1 MIGGLIMDWTKF
13 NNHGESSNHAFEVM
27 CNILFECWL
36 KKEYKDNISHFAFVN
51 GSGGDGGVEAYGLLN
66 SGDVI
71 GVQSKWFP
79 QKMESA
85 QFTQIENSFYT
96 AIKVRPDLKRYIV
109 CVPRD
114 LTSKRMVRNNQVAK
128 NTEEAKWVNLCEKIN
143 KEYPDVVVELWDE
156 TSIQEKLCMP
166 ETQGCYKYWFES
178 SEVFESEIMT
188 SYQRAINSW
197 AKTKYIPDLYST
209 GYIHDKL
216 SYFTGSYEATKKKYD
231 MTQNIYATVQKL
243 KRAYEDILRLKFPE
257 KEKELIEK
265 IKTDISILGDWL
277 CIIKEIGSLVASGS
291 DIEIGNIEKKFELNC
306 EASELKDSS
315 LHFSYYSH
323 FRAAESILEK
333 IEDEFE
339 QYLRCVITDS
349 HNKIIFLGNQGTGKT
364 AGIVSEI
371 NLMIQ
376 DKTYLPILVQAKD
389 YGKGDSWL
397 SILTRTIGLSTTWSE
412 SELFR
417 AFENAAL
424 LRNRYLRE
432 KHDIVVQPKCLICVD
447 GIDES
452 SSWDFWKERIEET
465 QAYENIFPNAKF
477 VFLSRPYVFHRYYD
491 LDYRECF
498 YTLPSSGDVSVN
510 ELFDDYVA
518 FYKIDLCGNHWIKGI
533 LRTPM
538 ALKLFCD
545 LYGNSSVGN
554 LDKNSLVITKLFQKK
569 IDSVEE
575 SYRKQEKETQQ
586 QSMIKTIL
594 VTVATLLTNK
604 NEMTFE
610 DIFNESKEPI
620 KSHLEELLFFI
631 EKEGFIYSHQ
641 ICEDEFSAPE
651 TVYSW
656 GMQPAFDYLIGRK
669 IYDVIKKGKSIDIEY
684 TNGIYQMLSL
694 IAIEEDGKLIS
705 EYSNIKLE
713 ESVLFDLICYTLANT
728 SVGIAFKY
736 RDYAKQLMQYSE
748 AEFREIV
755 NKIIIPVSKVDNHPL
770 GGNLLDEF
778 LRGFDKPAQRDIWW
792 SIPTYLRNNYNA
804 SWRTYSELDISMI
817 ALSDEDHYMGAPLVL
832 VWRLSSVDND
842 VRRDCRLKLTEW
854 GINNPYEYLDL
865 LLYCADINDE
875 QIVEDIFAIAY
886 GIALGNSV
894 QREYLVK
901 LSSWIVE
908 NVYSDEGLFKY
919 ENSAVRYYC
928 KGIVRIAISKGI
940 CEAESEMKISEKYI
954 RKSSFMPAY
963 KDSFDSKRLFGYG
976 PIAYDLARYVLC
988 DHFDRFFCSNYKT
1001 REYLKETADFIE
1013 QYKKE
1018 YDVDTLEPEGLILSL
1033 AYQYLLDQGW
1043 DKKIFWEYEDKNNLG
1058 VDICIRHTHSPS
1070 THGAMSRV
1078 MTVAEKYVWCVKHRM
1093 EAVFAS
1099 QMKYS
1104 DYGQGARYI
1113 NDYYEIND
1121 FTNTYQDYI
1130 NSRYTRKEDEW
1141 FHTDQMVVTPYDEFS
1156 IENIEKWMKQ
1166 KDAPD
1171 FAAWFDRK
1179 SDTEI
1184 LYAFTNVVNELLGIE
1199 EAVWI
1204 SSGIVKS
1211 DEFEKF
1217 IEALDVYAEDR
1228 AELLNVSDFH
1238 SYVETSGFYT
1248 PQEICAVQTAE
1259 ETNNIIHIGEQESSV
1274 QVYKLISTCLS
1285 AHNEDTEKSFYL
1297 PSGIARKI
1305 TGITYGDGYEYVNE
1319 NNEVIYKF
1327 SDVGKNW
1334 KNQQE
1339 CLQVNTSILESALK
1353 ENGHK
1358 LFWVFR
1364 VYRSPSNKAYELYGN
1379 QICHD
1384 TDRSFVVWFD
1394 EEGCKYVELKE
1405 IKPIRTNTY
1414 DDYELNIKILYGDA
1428 ED

>member
-1 MIGGLIMDWTKF
+1 MDWTKF

-27 CNILFECWL
+27 CNILFKYWF
-36 KKEYKDNISHFAFVN
+36 KKEYKDNISHFAFIN
-51 GSGGDGGVEAYGLLN
+51 GSGGDGGVEAYGLLK
-66 SGDVI
+66 SGDII

-79 QKMESA
+79 QKMEAS

-96 AIKVRPDLKRYIV
+96 AIKVRPKLKRYIV

-114 LTSKRMVRNNQVAK
+114 FTSKRMVKNNQVAK
-128 NTEEAKWVNLCEKIN
+128 DTEESKWINLCEKIN
-143 KEYPDVVVELWDE
+143 KEYPDVVIELWDE
-156 TSIQEKLCMP
+156 TSIQEKLCLP
-166 ETQGCYKYWFES
+166 ETQGCYKYWFECS
-178 SEVFESEIMT
+178 DVFETEILT

-197 AKTKYIPDLYST
+197 AKPKYIPDLYSM

-216 SYFTGSYEATKKKYD
+216 SCFISSFEATKKKYD
-231 MTQNIYATVQKL
+231 MTQNIYAIVQKL
-243 KRAYEDILRLKFPE
+243 KRAYEDILRLKFTENE
-257 KEKELIEK
+257 KVLLEK
-265 IKTDISILGDWL
+265 IKSDISILGEWL
-277 CIIKEIGSLVASGS
+277 CIIREIGSLVASGS
-291 DIEIGNIEKKFELNC
+291 DIERDNFEKKFELNC
-306 EASELKDSS
+306 DSSELKDSS
-315 LHFSYYSH
+315 LHFSYYTH
-323 FRAAESILEK
+323 FYEVESILDN
-333 IEDEFE
+333 IEDDFE
-339 QYLRCVITDS
+339 QFKRCVISDS

-371 NLMIQ
+371 NLMLQ
-376 DKTYLPILVQAKD
+376 GKTYLPILVQAKD
-389 YGKGDSWL
+389 YRKGDSWL

-412 SELFR
+412 LELFQ
-417 AFENAAL
+417 ALENAAL
-424 LRNRYLRE
+424 LRNRYLNE
-432 KHDIVVQPKCLICVD
+432 SCDIVVQPKCLICVD
-447 GIDES
+447 GIDEA
-452 SSWDFWKERIEET
+452 SSWSFWKERIEET
-465 QAYENIFPNAKF
+465 QVYENIFSNVKF
-477 VFLSRPYVFHRYYD
+477 VFLSRPYVFPRYYD

-510 ELFDDYVA
+510 ELFDNYIA
-518 FYKIDLCGNHWIKGI
+518 FYKIDLCGNYWIKGI

-538 ALKLFCD
+538 SLKLFCD
-545 LYGNSSVGN
+545 LYGNSRVGN
-554 LDKNSLVITKLFQKK
+554 LDKNSLVITRLFQKK

-575 SYRKQEKETQQ
+575 SYRKQEKETKQ
-586 QSMIKTIL
+586 QSMIKTVL

-604 NEMTFE
+604 KEVTFE
-610 DIFNESKEPI
+610 DILNESKEPI
-620 KSHLEELLFFI
+620 KSHLEDLLFFI
-631 EKEGFIYSHQ
+631 ENEGFIYSHQ
-641 ICEDEFSAPE
+641 ICKDEFSVPE

-669 IYDVIKKGKSIDIEY
+669 IYDVIKTGNNIDIEY

-694 IAIEEDGKLIS
+694 IAIEEDEKLIS

-728 SVGIAFKY
+728 SAGIASKY
-736 RDYAKQLMQYSE
+736 RDYVKQLMQYSE
-748 AEFREIV
+748 AEFREIA
-755 NKIIIPVSKVDNHPL
+755 NNIIIPVSKVDNHPL

-778 LRGFDKPAQRDIWW
+778 LRSFDKPAQRDIWW

-804 SWRTYSELDISMI
+804 SWRTYSEIDTSMI
-817 ALSDEDHYMGAPLVL
+817 VLSDEEHYMGAPLIL

-842 VRRDCRLKLTEW
+842 IRHDCRLKLTEW
-854 GINNPYEYLDL
+854 GINNPKKYLDL

-886 GIALGNSV
+886 GIALGKFV
-894 QREYLVK
+894 QKEYLEK

-908 NVYSDEGLFKY
+908 NVYSEEGLFKY
-919 ENSAVRYYC
+919 ENSAIRYYC
-928 KGIVRIAISKGI
+928 KGIVKIAISKGLCDAE
-940 CEAESEMKISEKYI
+940 CENRISEKYI

-963 KDSFDSKRLFGYG
+963 KDSFNSKRLSGYG
-976 PIAYDLARYVLC
+976 PIDYDLARYVLC
-988 DHFDRFFCSNYKT
+988 DHLDRFFCSDYKT

-1018 YDVDTLEPEGLILSL
+1018 YDVDTLEPEGLIISI
-1033 AYQYLLDQGW
+1033 AYQYLLNQGW
-1043 DKKIFWEYEDKNNLG
+1043 DKKTFWECEDKNNLG
-1058 VDICIRHTHSPS
+1058 IDICIRHTHSPS

-1093 EAVFAS
+1093 EAAFAS
-1099 QMKYS
+1099 QLQYN
-1104 DYGQGARYI
+1104 DYGQGIRYI
-1113 NDYYEIND
+1113 SDYYEIDD
-1121 FTNTYQDYI
+1121 FTNTYQDYV
-1130 NSRYTRKEDEW
+1130 NSRHTKMEDKW
-1141 FHTDQMVVTPYDEFS
+1141 IHTDQMVVTPYEEFS

-1166 KDAPD
+1166 ADVPD

-1179 SDTEI
+1179 TDTEI
-1184 LYAFTNVVNELLGIE
+1184 LYAFTNIVNELLGIE

-1204 SSGIVKS
+1204 SSGIVKR
-1211 DEFEKF
+1211 DGFQKF

-1238 SYVETSGFYT
+1238 SYIETSGFYT
-1248 PQEICAVQTAE
+1248 PQEICAVQTAK
-1259 ETNNIIHIGEQESSV
+1259 ETNDIINIGEQENNV
-1274 QVYKLISTCLS
+1274 QVYKLITTCLS
-1285 AHNEDTEKSFYL
+1285 AHNEDTEMSFYL

-1305 TGITYGDGYEYVNE
+1305 TGITYGDGYEYINE

-1327 SDVGKNW
+1327 SDVDKDW
-1334 KNQQE
+1334 KNQQV
-1339 CLQVNTSILESALK
+1339 CLQVNTSILEPALK
-1353 ENGHK
+1353 ENSYK

-1394 EEGCKYVELKE
+1394 EEECKYIELKE
-1405 IKPIRTNTY
+1405 IKPIRPNTY